1 MSNLFVQ
8 FIAIM
13 TVVSSI
19 AIKIIGY
26 PDQIRKIIKTKRV
39 DNISILNYWLT
50 VITYVFWT
58 IHGIIKNDLV
68 IILAQS
74 LGILTSGV
82 LLIVTLR
89 YRQRA
94 QNNS

>member
-1 MSNLFVQ
+1 MSNLFIQ
-8 FIAIM
+8 FIAVM

-26 PDQIRKIIKTKRV
+26 PDQIRKRIKTKRV

-50 VITYVFWT
+50 VITYIFWT
-58 IHGIIKNDLV
+58 IHGIIKHDLV

-74 LGILTSGV
+74 LGILTSGI
-82 LLIVTLR
+82 LLMVTLR
-89 YRQRA
+89 YKQRA
-94 QNNS
+94 KYNS

>member
-1 MSNLFVQ
+1 MSNLFIQ

-19 AIKIIGY
+19 AIKVVGY

-50 VITYVFWT
+50 VLTYIFWT
-58 IHGIIKNDLV
+58 IHGIIKHDLV

-74 LGILTSGV
+74 LGIATSAI

-89 YRQRA
+89 YKRRA
-94 QNNS
+94 RNNS

>member
-1 MSNLFVQ
+1 MSNLFIH
-8 FIAIM
+8 FIAVM

-19 AIKIIGY
+19 AIKVIGY
-26 PDQIRKIIKTKRV
+26 PDQIRKIIITKRV

-50 VITYVFWT
+50 VVTYVFWT

-89 YRQRA
+89 YKRRA
-94 QNNS
+94 KNNS